1 MIGICLILIDE
12 EDDKRT
18 FEELYM
24 ATRKKAY
31 SIAFRILNNRN
42 LAEEACSEA
51 YLKVA
56 ENFGRIKHLDEHQ
69 LDYYVV
75 VAVQNTSCNFLKK
88 EKKHMDNISLNE
100 EEHYKLSD
108 SIIEKQDMDTLVTLI
123 GRLSEDDRRI
133 LYLRVVDG
141 LDYNGI
147 GVTLNIT
154 SAAARKRFSRAKS
167 ALAKLIEK
175 ERNE

>member
-1 MIGICLILIDE
+1 MIGICLTLIDE

-75 VAVQNTSCNFLKK
+75 VAVQNTSCNLALL
-88 EKKHMDNISLNE
+88 HCW
-100 EEHYKLSD
+100 
-108 SIIEKQDMDTLVTLI
+108 SIGSPEIHATL
-123 GRLSEDDRRI
+123 DR
-133 LYLRVVDG
+133 
-141 LDYNGI
+141 
-147 GVTLNIT
+147 T
-154 SAAARKRFSRAKS
+154 
-167 ALAKLIEK
+167 
-175 ERNE
+175 